1 MVVVGVMV
9 MVTVMVVVVVVAI
22 AIVPYSELPLDQ
34 PLKKKKFS
42 FPKHPRHS
50 LRSSHLS
57 PILIPRP
64 LLLMT

>member
-34 PLKKKKFS
+34 PLKKKN
-42 FPKHPRHS
+42 S
-50 LRSSHLS
+50 LSLN
-57 PILIPRP
+57 IPD
-64 LLLMT
+64 TA

>member
-34 PLKKKKFS
+34 PLKKKKIL
-42 FPKHPRHS
+42 FP
-50 LRSSHLS
+50 
-57 PILIPRP
+57 
-64 LLLMT
+64 